1 MYINYKESAMF
12 VGYEPYIATAI
23 CLICTWL
30 GYTHGKRNGIENALE
45 GMITMKLLQV
55 LPNGEIVAGSKLN
68 TNKDSG

>member
-1 MYINYKESAMF
+1 MF

-23 CLICTWL
+23 CLFCTWL
-30 GYTHGKRNGIENALE
+30 GYTYGKGNGIENALE

-55 LPNGEIVAGSKLN
+55 LPNGEIVAGPKLN